1 VNVAHNQHRW
11 KDAVSEDALRVLED
25 SAKRLK
31 WAWAFD
37 KKDPKLFPI
46 NTDYV
51 FAEIEE
57 QLSKASQGKSRIRP
71 QPRRLPTLSRPPKS
85 FSALV
90 DEKTIKAVYEQQN
103 NGSYE
108 GALKLAASGER
119 KGTSAWRKIWLAA
132 NDAYLIRFYGIEFI
146 PRPRVQFLHR
156 RLLEIADAT
165 GSNELA
171 DEGINKLT
179 HAGIAEFL
187 DDLCPCG
194 KKHKAETIR
203 KLRRRWTG
211 GGRAKP

>member
-1 VNVAHNQHRW
+1 MRVAPNQHRW
-11 KDAVSEDALRVLED
+11 KLSVSEDTLRVLED

-46 NTDYV
+46 NADYV
-51 FAEIEE
+51 FAEIDE
-57 QLSKASQGKSRIRP
+57 QLSKDSQEESPIKP
-71 QPRRLPTLSRPPKS
+71 QPRKLPTLPRPPKN

-103 NGSYE
+103 EGSYE
-108 GALKLAASGER
+108 GALKLAGSGGR
-119 KGTSAWRKIWLAA
+119 RGTSAWRKIWLAA

-156 RLLEIADAT
+156 RLLEIAEQI
-165 GSNELA
+165 ELS
-171 DEGINKLT
+171 DL
-179 HAGIAEFL
+179 HHPGIAEFL

-194 KKHKAETIR
+194 ERHKPEAVR
-203 KLRRRWTG
+203 KLRKRRTG
-211 GGRAKP
+211 GKQPRP